1 VLGALL
7 GGLLFAAYWPA
18 APVTGHVATSPR
30 GARLFPNS
38 PLKYSI
44 WPLSRVPLLARPA
57 VYPDSERTAGQV
69 GSGTRIIQQA
79 AKPTAAAA
87 NDRGEQTIRL
97 CQCLTPA
104 APYPIQGID
113 CIDGHCA
120 VPSWDDKRPLNWQ
133 PYAQGEYAGHERLS
147 HVPEYRLRA
156 DDQLELVFRMTR
168 EETAD
173 PYELN
178 IGDEIRIESSA
189 DVALN
194 RDLIIQPDGT
204 ITLRLIGQVLAM
216 RRTVPQLTDELERVY
231 QKYYKFP
238 SITVTPLRVN
248 TKLEDLRAT
257 VDKRF
262 GFGGQSRTA
271 RVTPEGTIAL
281 PAIGSVPVQGLTL
294 SELKVELGER
304 FALEVQGLEVT
315 PVLLARAPRY
325 VYVVGTVRT
334 PGRYELVGP
343 TTVMQAVA
351 LAGGWNVGSN
361 LRQVV
366 IFRRGDDWRLLATM
380 VDIRGALYGKYPC
393 PADEL
398 WINDSDIIVVPKSP
412 VRVFDDYVSLFFT
425 QGLWA
430 IVPFSSTVS
439 ISALGLL

>member
-1 VLGALL
+1 MNYVKPRSCLRRSTTARTLVASMLCALAS
-7 GGLLFAAYWPA
+7 GLLYAACFHP
-18 APVTGHVATSPR
+18 APVGSRAEIAPR
-30 GARLFPNS
+30 RLR
-38 PLKYSI
+38 LC
-44 WPLSRVPLLARPA
+44 PA
-57 VYPDSERTAGQV
+57 PSTAD
-69 GSGTRIIQQA
+69 A
-79 AKPTAAAA
+79 F
-87 NDRGEQTIRL
+87 DRGEQTIQL
-97 CQCLTPA
+97 CQALSPA

-113 CIDGHCA
+113 CVDGKCV
-120 VPSWDDKRPLNWQ
+120 VPSWGDKQPINWQ
-133 PYAQGEYAGHERLS
+133 PYAQGEYTGHERLP

-168 EETAD
+168 EETER

-178 IGDEIRIESSA
+178 IGDEVRIESSA
-189 DVALN
+189 DATLN

-204 ITLRLIGQVLAM
+204 ITLRLIGQVMAM
-216 RRTVPQLTDELERVY
+216 RRTVTQLTDELERLY

-281 PAIGSVPVQGLTL
+281 PAVGSVPVQGLTL

-304 FALEVQGLEVT
+304 FSLEVQGLEVT

-325 VYVVGTVRT
+325 VYVVGTVKT

-343 TTVMQAVA
+343 TTLMQAIA

-380 VDIRGALYGKYPC
+380 LDIRGALYGKVPC
-393 PADEL
+393 PADEV
-398 WINDSDIIVVPKSP
+398 WINDSDIVVVPKAP

-430 IVPFSSTVS
+430 IVPFSQTVS
-439 ISALGLL
+439 ISMLGLL